1 MASGLEIPD
10 KPDPQYWRDRARRT
24 FARADQAADPRTK
37 RMLLGVAESYERLA
51 ERIEV
56 RLRLLTKI
64 EAPDAALHFPW
75 PRPHCPRTDENG

>member
-24 FARADQAADPRTK
+24 CARADRAADPRTK

-56 RLRLLTKI
+56 RLRLLTKK
-64 EAPDAALHFPW
+64 EAPTGRDPIAD
-75 PRPHCPRTDENG
+75 RTDENG